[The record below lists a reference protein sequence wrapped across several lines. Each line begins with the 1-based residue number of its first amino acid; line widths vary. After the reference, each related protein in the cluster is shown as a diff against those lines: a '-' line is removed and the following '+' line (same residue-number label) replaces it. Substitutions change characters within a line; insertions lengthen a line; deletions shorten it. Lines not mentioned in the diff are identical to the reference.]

1 MKRQSQPW
9 SCIELFSLN
18 TDYSLI
24 LEAKAADVGTLEV
37 HRAVQICQQKQG
49 EDHLVCI
56 FGLFL

>member
-1 MKRQSQPW
+1 MIIHRA
-9 SCIELFSLN
+9 ILLN

-49 EDHLVCI
+49 EVHLVCI